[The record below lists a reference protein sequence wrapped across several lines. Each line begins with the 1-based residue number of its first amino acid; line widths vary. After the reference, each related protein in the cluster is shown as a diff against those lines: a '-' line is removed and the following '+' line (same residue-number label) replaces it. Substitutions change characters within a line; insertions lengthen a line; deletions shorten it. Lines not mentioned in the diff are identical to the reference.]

1 MHFMSVRAKLLLLVT
16 CLVIVFLSVLLAFRQ
31 WQIQSVSMIVQ
42 DRATQSAYLV
52 DKVLDLTGDS
62 LFMWVKD
69 FTYWDEMVEFM
80 RTADQTWG
88 KENVE
93 TALNTYKAHAAWV
106 YNLDL
111 KCLYAANN
119 RDDDTLGE
127 VPIPKGAIAGLF
139 KQGPFTHFFVP
150 TAKGLLEIRGATV
163 HPTQDV
169 DRKTPPQG
177 YFFVGRYWDE
187 AHLQDL
193 SHLVGGE
200 VKVRT
205 EAPENAQSG
214 ERTEDDGDLFIAR
227 VVTAWDKHPAAVL
240 DVHLVI
246 PLVRRIIVSSD
257 LTFLIAICF
266 SAVCIL
272 SLSWVLMRWVVIPL
286 RKITQSLVKD
296 DTKYVA
302 DLKGNPSEFGKIARV
317 LDQFFHQKQELTE
330 TTKLAQH
337 LAEEADAANAAKS
350 EFLANMSHEI
360 RTPLSGMVGML
371 SLLEETSL
379 NSEQREYMSLAKVS
393 SDALLTVIN
402 DILDFS
408 KMGAGKLHLE
418 SIPFDLEN
426 EIGRLM
432 ELFTGKA
439 SGKGLELILRYD
451 PAAPVFVL
459 GDPVRVRQILF
470 NLLGNALK
478 FTDAGHIL
486 VNVDCPEPA
495 GETASFRISV
505 EDTGIG
511 IAPGKIQG
519 IFEHFTQADS
529 STTRRFG
536 GTGLGLAICRNLV
549 ELMGGQIAV
558 SSREGEGTTFTIALT
573 LPCAKEHAAVRADP
587 VSLAGLRILVV
598 DDNAINRR
606 IFSEYLNRCQIQT
619 DTSASGEEALD
630 ALRKAHDGGQP
641 YAFALIDYFMPGMD
655 GLELGRCIRSHEDYI
670 GMPLVMISSAP
681 QSELRNALREAGFA
695 AFLTKPVGR
704 NDLLNALVALK
715 SDAGAA
721 AGQMVTRGL
730 LAQQPAGSSGIPVRA
745 TPLRVLLAEDHPVN
759 QKSLSIVLTRMGC
772 EVTIAANG
780 RIAVEEV
787 SRGDYDLVFMDVQMP
802 EMDGLEATRAIR
814 RLEGAKADT
823 IILAMTA
830 NALPED
836 RQKCLD
842 AGMNDHVSKPF
853 RKEELIEKIAAWTAP
868 HA

>member
-1 MHFMSVRAKLLLLVT
+1 
-16 CLVIVFLSVLLAFRQ
+16 
-31 WQIQSVSMIVQ
+31 
-42 DRATQSAYLV
+42 
-52 DKVLDLTGDS
+52 
-62 LFMWVKD
+62 
-69 FTYWDEMVEFM
+69 
-80 RTADQTWG
+80 
-88 KENVE
+88 
-93 TALNTYKAHAAWV
+93 
-106 YNLDL
+106 
-111 KCLYAANN
+111 
-119 RDDDTLGE
+119 
-127 VPIPKGAIAGLF
+127 
-139 KQGPFTHFFVP
+139 
-150 TAKGLLEIRGATV
+150 
-163 HPTQDV
+163 
-169 DRKTPPQG
+169 
-177 YFFVGRYWDE
+177 
-187 AHLQDL
+187 
-193 SHLVGGE
+193 
-200 VKVRT
+200 
-205 EAPENAQSG
+205 
-214 ERTEDDGDLFIAR
+214 
-227 VVTAWDKHPAAVL
+227 
-240 DVHLVI
+240 
-246 PLVRRIIVSSD
+246 
-257 LTFLIAICF
+257 
-266 SAVCIL
+266 
-272 SLSWVLMRWVVIPL
+272 
-286 RKITQSLVKD
+286 
-296 DTKYVA
+296 
-302 DLKGNPSEFGKIARV
+302 
-317 LDQFFHQKQELTE
+317 
-330 TTKLAQH
+330 
-337 LAEEADAANAAKS
+337 
-350 EFLANMSHEI
+350 
-360 RTPLSGMVGML
+360 
-371 SLLEETSL
+371 
-379 NSEQREYMSLAKVS
+379 
-393 SDALLTVIN
+393 
-402 DILDFS
+402 
-408 KMGAGKLHLE
+408 
-418 SIPFDLEN
+418 
-426 EIGRLM
+426 
-432 ELFTGKA
+432 
-439 SGKGLELILRYD
+439 
-451 PAAPVFVL
+451 
-459 GDPVRVRQILF
+459 
-470 NLLGNALK
+470 
-478 FTDAGHIL
+478 
-486 VNVDCPEPA
+486 
-495 GETASFRISV
+495 
-505 EDTGIG
+505 
-511 IAPGKIQG
+511 
-519 IFEHFTQADS
+519 
-529 STTRRFG
+529 
-536 GTGLGLAICRNLV
+536 
-549 ELMGGQIAV
+549 MGGQIAV

-780 RIAVEEV
+780 RIAVE
-787 SRGDYDLVFMDVQMP
+787 DYDLVFMDVQMP